1 MEIPETRIPISN
13 AAFDADAMDKLQ
25 TIVGLMRRALAPML
39 NSEMDQLEHNQAM
52 IISACALFAGMTI
65 GHMTFFGAMKPSDAK
80 RAQKVIAVNVRTG
93 IKLGLAEG
101 RHAAGDARAVN

>member
-1 MEIPETRIPISN
+1 MEVPETRIPVSDV
-13 AAFDADAMDKLQ
+13 ATDPEAMDKLE

-65 GHMTFFGAMKPSDAK
+65 GHMMFFGAMKPSDAK
-80 RAQKVIAVNVRTG
+80 RAQKVIAVNVRNG

-101 RHAAGDARAVN
+101 RHAASEAQAVN